1 MATASAFESMGGFAR
16 VRLIVSDFYEKV
28 LESERLARFFADVD
42 MRRLIDH
49 QTKFIAAVMGGPAA
63 FSNEQMSRAH
73 MRLGITAIDFEE
85 MASLFRETLEDFG
98 VEPAELERL
107 HAHVLS
113 MRDHVVANRP
123 ELRP

>member
-63 FSNEQMSRAH
+63 FSNEQMARAH

-113 MRDHVVANRP
+113 MRDHVVATRP